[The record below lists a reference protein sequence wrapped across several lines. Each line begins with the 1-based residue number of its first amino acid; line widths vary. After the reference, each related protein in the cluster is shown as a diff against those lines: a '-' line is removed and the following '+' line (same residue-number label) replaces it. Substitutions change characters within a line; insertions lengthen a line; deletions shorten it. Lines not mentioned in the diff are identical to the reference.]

1 MNFQEYFNNKNL
13 KKIPKQ
19 GLHYEQKTTP
29 DLLWCVSLVI
39 LDITKNDRNLVFSD
53 SEIRLS
59 PLFDNLMQDYFSKPS
74 QALAP
79 GEYNKVS
86 SYQLGLLSYA
96 GILEKV
102 RDRPKQYKI
111 TNLEALEY
119 MSTNDLNA
127 SKFLTEY
134 TEKFLNDNGLI
145 VDFEKYKNNPTQ
157 ANHLIAKDKYW
168 LWAKINTKIRGT
180 DRKHTYRV
188 FNKMFNVYCYKH
200 RIPGEDGSNIT
211 SGPCPYSFLIYNRKN
226 FRDENMPSG
235 MTRREYR
242 ESVLLDIDAS
252 GVVGAVLLQKVKA
265 DIKKKYN
272 GISEIQEQE
281 YNFTPEGGVHIH
293 HMLPQH
299 SNPEFVLFRENLIA
313 LTPGQHL
320 SYAHIQ
326 GNTHRINAEFQKVC
340 LKRKFENIKTS
351 LKNGEDFY
359 VLNKFIQVINSAFN
373 LKLKETSSL
382 DQIEPVFSNIYF

>member
-1 MNFQEYFNNKNL
+1 MDFNKYFQSKDL
-13 KKIPKQ
+13 TKTPKQ

-53 SEIRLS
+53 NEIRLS
-59 PLFDNLMQDYFSKPS
+59 PMFDNLMQDYFSKPS

-96 GILEKV
+96 GILEQV
-102 RDRPKQYKI
+102 TNRPKKYKI
-111 TNLEALEY
+111 INLEALEY
-119 MSTNDLNA
+119 MSVNDLNA

-134 TEKFLNDNGLI
+134 TEKFLIDNGLI
-145 VDFEKYKNNPTQ
+145 SDFENYKNNPTQ
-157 ANHLIAKDKYW
+157 ANHIIAKDKYW
-168 LWAKINTKIRGT
+168 EWAKINTAIKGE

-188 FNKMFNVYCYKH
+188 FNKMFNVYCYKN

-211 SGPCPYSFLIYNRKN
+211 TGPCPYSFLIYNRNN

-235 MTRREYR
+235 MTRREYT
-242 ESVLLDIDAS
+242 ESVLSDIDAG
-252 GVVGAVLLQKVKA
+252 GVVGVVLQQKAKA

-272 GISEIQEQE
+272 AISEIQEPE
-281 YNFTPEGGVHIH
+281 YNFTPEGGVHVH
-293 HMLPQH
+293 HMLPQNSH
-299 SNPEFVLFRENLIA
+299 PQFAIFRENLIA

-320 SYAHIQ
+320 SYAHVQ
-326 GNTHRINAEFQKVC
+326 GNTHRINPDFQKVC

-351 LKNGEDFY
+351 INNGESFY
-359 VLNKFIQVINSAFN
+359 VLSNFVQVLNSALN
-373 LKLKETSSL
+373 LQLSETSTL
-382 DQIEPVFSNIYF
+382 DEIHLALSAI

>member
-1 MNFQEYFNNKNL
+1 MDFQEYFQNKNL
-13 KKIPKQ
+13 KKIPRQ

-39 LDITKNDRNLVFSD
+39 LDVTKNDRNLVFSD
-53 SEIRLS
+53 NEIRLS

-74 QALAP
+74 QTLAP

-96 GILEKV
+96 GILKKIS
-102 RDRPKQYKI
+102 DRPKQYKI
-111 TNLEALEY
+111 ENLEALEY
-119 MSTNDLNA
+119 MSTNDLN
-127 SKFLTEY
+127 SSRFLTEY
-134 TEKFLNDNGLI
+134 TEKFLEDNDL
-145 VDFEKYKNNPTQ
+145 VTYFENYKNNPNQ

-168 LWAKINTKIRGT
+168 EWAKVNTKIRGT

-188 FNKMFNVYCYKH
+188 FNKIFNVYCYKH
-200 RIPGEDGSNIT
+200 KIPGEDGSNVT

-235 MTRREYR
+235 MTRREYLD
-242 ESVLLDIDAS
+242 SVLSDIDVG
-252 GVVGAVLLQKVKA
+252 GVVGAVLLQKAKA

-281 YNFTPEGGVHIH
+281 YNFTPEGGVHVH
-293 HMLPQH
+293 HILPQH
-299 SNPEFVLFRENLIA
+299 SHPQFAIFRENLIA

-320 SYAHIQ
+320 SYAHVQ
-326 GNTHRINAEFQKVC
+326 GNTHRINSDFQKVC
-340 LKRKFENIKTS
+340 LKRKFENIKKS
-351 LKNGEDFY
+351 IKNGEDFY
-359 VLNKFIQVINSAFN
+359 MLNKFIQVLNLTLNLQLSDTSTMSEINSALSAF
-373 LKLKETSSL
+373 
-382 DQIEPVFSNIYF
+382 

>member
-1 MNFQEYFNNKNL
+1 MDFNRYFQSKDL
-13 KKIPKQ
+13 TKTPKQ

-39 LDITKNDRNLVFSD
+39 LDVTKNDRDLVFSD
-53 SEIRLS
+53 NEIRLS
-59 PLFDNLMQDYFSKPS
+59 PLFDTLMQDYFSKPS

-96 GILEKV
+96 GILEQV
-102 RDRPKQYKI
+102 SNRPKKYKI
-111 TNLEALEY
+111 VNLEALEY
-119 MSTNDLNA
+119 MSVNDLNA

-134 TEKFLNDNGLI
+134 TEKFLSDNGLI
-145 VDFEKYKNNPTQ
+145 SDFENYKNNPTQ
-157 ANHLIAKDKYW
+157 ANHIIAKDKYW
-168 LWAKINTKIRGT
+168 EWAKINTAIKGT
-180 DRKHTYRV
+180 NPQHTYRV
-188 FNKMFNVYCYKH
+188 FNKIFNVYCYKH

-211 SGPCPYSFLIYNRKN
+211 SGPCPYSFLIYNRTN

-235 MTRREYR
+235 MTRREYT
-242 ESVLLDIDAS
+242 ESVLSDIDAG
-252 GVVGAVLLQKVKA
+252 GVVGAVLQQKAKA

-272 GISEIQEQE
+272 GISEIQELE
-281 YNFTPEGGVHIH
+281 YNFTPEGGVHVH

-299 SNPEFVLFRENLIA
+299 SHPQFAIFRENLIA

-320 SYAHIQ
+320 SYAHVQ
-326 GNTHRINAEFQKVC
+326 GNTHRINPDFQKVC

-351 LKNGEDFY
+351 INNREDFY
-359 VLNKFIQVINSAFN
+359 VLNKFVQILNSALN
-373 LKLKETSSL
+373 LQLSETSTIDEIDLALSA
-382 DQIEPVFSNIYF
+382 I

>member
-1 MNFQEYFNNKNL
+1 MDFRQYFQSTDL
-13 KKIPKQ
+13 TKIPKQ

-39 LDITKNDRNLVFSD
+39 LDVTKNDRNLVFSD
-53 SEIRLS
+53 NEIRLS
-59 PLFDNLMQDYFSKPS
+59 PLFDNLMQDYFSKPT

-96 GILEKV
+96 GILEQV
-102 RDRPKQYKI
+102 SNRPKKYKI

-119 MSTNDLNA
+119 MAVNDLNA

-134 TEKFLNDNGLI
+134 TEKFLADNSLI
-145 VDFEKYKNNPTQ
+145 LDFENYKNNPTQ
-157 ANHLIAKDKYW
+157 ANHIIAKDKYW
-168 LWAKINTKIRGT
+168 EWAKSNTAIKGT

-211 SGPCPYSFLIYNRKN
+211 NGPCPYSFLIYNRKN

-235 MTRREYR
+235 MTRREYM
-242 ESVLLDIDAS
+242 ESVLSDIDAG
-252 GVVGAVLLQKVKA
+252 GVVAAVLVQKAKA
-265 DIKKKYN
+265 EIKKKYN
-272 GISEIQEQE
+272 GISEIQE
-281 YNFTPEGGVHIH
+281 PEHGFIPESGVHIH

-299 SNPEFVLFRENLIA
+299 SHPQFSAFLENLIA

-320 SYAHIQ
+320 SFGHVQ
-326 GNTHRINAEFQKVC
+326 GNTQRVNNEFQKIC
-340 LKRKFENIKTS
+340 IQRKFEHIKDS
-351 LKNGEDFY
+351 LQNGESFY
-359 VLNKFIQVINSAFN
+359 ELNKFIEIINSAFSLQLDKN
-373 LKLKETSSL
+373 SSISTVESVL
-382 DQIEPVFSNIYF
+382 QTV